1 MMCSKDDQT
10 PTNIHP
16 NAALMNGFLK
26 EKEHRLI
33 YEQAVRLPSAANLS
47 RLNSAFQQFYI
58 EIQLTN
64 YLTTTLSFYA
74 SNYGKHAAK
83 KQNREL
89 VVLDQPINEEH
100 DNSKKDMLIAR
111 EDQQVYGWE
120 EAIQDPGLFSA
131 IQELPDK
138 QKEYLELRFV
148 HQLTHTEIADKLDI
162 SQQAVSKSIQSALKK
177 LRTVLS
183 KGALP

>member
-1 MMCSKDDQT
+1 MCSKESQKQ
-10 PTNIHP
+10 TNIHP

-26 EKEHRLI
+26 EEKHRLI
-33 YEQAVRLPSAANLS
+33 YEQAVRHPSAANLS
-47 RLNSAFQQFYI
+47 RLNSAFQQFYT

-74 SNYGKHAAK
+74 SNYSKHAVK
-83 KQNREL
+83 KQDREL
-89 VVLDQPINEEH
+89 VVLDQPVNEEH
-100 DNSKKDMLIAR
+100 NNSKKDMLIAR
-111 EDQQVYGWE
+111 DNQQVYGWE
-120 EAIQDPGLFSA
+120 QAIQDPALFSA
-131 IQELPDK
+131 IKELPDK
-138 QKEYLELRFV
+138 QKQYLELRFI

-177 LRTVLS
+177 LRTALS

>member
-1 MMCSKDDQT
+1 MCSKKDQS

-26 EKEHRLI
+26 EKEHLSI
-33 YEQAVRLPSAANLS
+33 YQQAVRYPSAANLN
-47 RLNSAFQQFYI
+47 RLNSAFQRFYT

-74 SNYGKHAAK
+74 SNYSKHAARK
-83 KQNREL
+83 RDREL
-89 VVLDQPINEEH
+89 IILDQPANEEH
-100 DNSKKDMLIAR
+100 DSSKKDMLIAR
-111 EDQQVYGWE
+111 DDQQVYGWE
-120 EAIQDPGLFSA
+120 QAIQDPALFSA

-138 QKEYLELRFV
+138 QKQHLELCFV

-162 SQQAVSKSIQSALKK
+162 SQQAVSKSIQSALNKI
-177 LRTVLS
+177 RTALS